1 LKTVHIDFV
10 SDIAC
15 PWCAIG
21 LASLEK
27 ALSVVGD
34 EVNVEIHFQPFELN
48 AHMPLGGQD
57 VIEYLTEKVKLKPT
71 KKIFANVPPRWAF
84 YSIRKGASAY
94 ITPFMRTASYIGL

>member
-57 VIEYLTEKVKLKPT
+57 VIEYLTEKYGTTVSQVK
-71 KKIFANVPPRWAF
+71 ANQEN
-84 YSIRKGASAY
+84 IRKRAASC
-94 ITPFMRTASYIGL
+94 IGL